1 MIQKVKYSI
10 SDLQNSSDEE
20 LISLV
25 YDKATELYLETFG
38 ESLDKADSAMSD
50 LLATWVLESEVHN
63 GGFDQFF
70 HNNGLEYGYNAANGL
85 RRIAADN
92 YLAVTEKAIEVFKNQ
107 SEEYQKKRNPDF
119 NPLDD
124 EFYNLEGLENS
135 RIEYIRSNYV
145 KFVVE

>member
-1 MIQKVKYSI
+1 MIQKVKYSLV
-10 SDLQNSSDEE
+10 DLQNSTDEE
-20 LISLV
+20 LISLI
-25 YDKATELYLETFG
+25 YDKATELYLGTFG
-38 ESLDKADSAMSD
+38 ETLEKADSAMSE

-70 HNNGLEYGYNAANGL
+70 LNNGLEYGYITANGL
-85 RRIAADN
+85 KRITADN
-92 YLAVTEKAIEVFKNQ
+92 YLALTEKAIEVYKNQ

-124 EFYNLEGLENS
+124 DFYDLDGLEKLRVN
-135 RIEYIRSNYV
+135 YIRRNYA

>member
-1 MIQKVKYSI
+1 MIQKVKYSLV
-10 SDLQNSSDEE
+10 DLQNCNDEE
-20 LISLV
+20 LVSLV

-38 ESLDKADSAMSD
+38 ETLEKADSAMAE

-70 HNNGLEYGYNAANGL
+70 LNNGLEYGYNAANGL
-85 RRIAADN
+85 SRIAAKN
-92 YLAVTEKAIEVFKNQ
+92 YLSVTEKAIEIFKNQ

-119 NPLDD
+119 SPLDD
-124 EFYNLEGLENS
+124 NFYDLEGLEKL
-135 RIEYIRSNYV
+135 RIDYIRSNYE